1 MVILFELSVQHHE
14 SVIYSFHTHLSHAYL
29 IIYFKPRSFKV
40 LKLIENRGQV
50 REKIFF
56 YLQNANIFDWMH
68 AELQGPWVAFEEED
82 NVVLPHLNM
91 L

>member
-1 MVILFELSVQHHE
+1 MSLSFFL
-14 SVIYSFHTHLSHAYL
+14 STHILSHAYL

-50 REKIFF
+50 REKFL

-68 AELQGPWVAFEEED
+68 AELQGPWAAFEEED

>member
-1 MVILFELSVQHHE
+1 M
-14 SVIYSFHTHLSHAYL
+14 
-29 IIYFKPRSFKV
+29 
-40 LKLIENRGQV
+40 KLIENRGQV
-50 REKIFF
+50 REKFL

-68 AELQGPWVAFEEED
+68 AELQGPWAAFEEED